1 VPVQE
6 CEENKKPG
14 YRWGSSGRCYT
25 YSADDEEA
33 RKRAKQKAAIQG
45 YAIEMS
51 QKRAHE
57 SSH

>member
-1 VPVQE
+1 MPVQE
-6 CEENKKPG
+6 CESEKKPG
-14 YRWGSSGRCYT
+14 YRWGSSGTCYT
-25 YSADDEEA
+25 YDGNDEDA

-57 SSH
+57 PSH

>member
-1 VPVQE
+1 MPVQE

-14 YRWGSSGRCYT
+14 YRWGGSGRCYT
-25 YSADDEEA
+25 YDADNEDS
-33 RKRAKQKAAIQG
+33 RKRAKQKANIQG